1 MLARAVFRLRIETMS
16 SPAGSTAAVRKALRR
31 FRRNRR
37 GSAAVEFA
45 LVAPVFFA
53 LLFAIFETALVF
65 FAGQALENGV
75 QDTGRLFFTN
85 QANCDGMSQADFK
98 QKICDRVSAL
108 MSCSGVDIDV
118 RSYAAGTA
126 ITIADPINGSG
137 NYSPNFAY
145 QPPICNSN
153 DTVVVRG
160 FYQWPLVVTGIG
172 YNIANIGRGTANSK
186 RLLAATSA
194 FRPQ

>member
-1 MLARAVFRLRIETMS
+1 MS
-16 SPAGSTAAVRKALRR
+16 SPAGSTATLRKALRR

-45 LVAPVFFA
+45 LVAPIFFA

-75 QDTGRLFFTN
+75 QDSGRLFFTN
-85 QANCDGMSQADFK
+85 EANCTGMSQAEFK

-108 MSCSGVDIDV
+108 MSCSGVDVDV
-118 RSYAAGTA
+118 RSYAAGTV

-137 NYSPNFAY
+137 AYSSNSVW
-145 QPPICNSN
+145 QPPSCNTTN

-160 FYQWPLVVTGIG
+160 FYQWPLIVTGIG
-172 YNIANIGRGTANSK
+172 YNIANINRGTVNSK

-194 FRPQ
+194 FRPN

>member
-1 MLARAVFRLRIETMS
+1 MS
-16 SPAGSTAAVRKALRR
+16 LPVISAAARKALRR

-45 LVAPVFFA
+45 LIAPVFFA
-53 LLFAIFETALVF
+53 LLFAIIETALVF
-65 FAGQALENGV
+65 FAGQVLETGV
-75 QDTGRLFFTN
+75 QDSGRLIFTN
-85 QANCDGMSQADFK
+85 QSNCAGMSAVDFK
-98 QKICDRVSAL
+98 QNVCDRISAL

-118 RSYAAGTA
+118 RSYPAGTA
-126 ITIADPINGSG
+126 ITITEPIDASG
-137 NYSPNFAY
+137 NYSPNFVY
-145 QPPICNSN
+145 QPPLCNSTN

-160 FYQWPLVVTGIG
+160 FYQWPLVVTGLG
-172 YNIANIGRGTANSK
+172 YNIANIGRGAAGSK

>member
-1 MLARAVFRLRIETMS
+1 MS
-16 SPAGSTAAVRKALRR
+16 SPAGSTAAIRKALRR

-45 LVAPVFFA
+45 LVAPIFFA

-65 FAGQALENGV
+65 FSGQALETAV
-75 QDTGRLFFTN
+75 QDSGRLFLTN
-85 QANCDGMSQADFK
+85 QANCDGTLQADFK

-108 MSCSGVDIDV
+108 MSCSGIDIDV
-118 RSYAAGTA
+118 RSYPAGTA
-126 ITIADPINGSG
+126 ITITDPINASG
-137 NYSPNFAY
+137 VYTPNFVY
-145 QPPICNSN
+145 QPPACNSISE
-153 DTVVVRG
+153 TVVVRG
-160 FYQWPLVVTGIG
+160 FYQWPLIVTGVG
-172 YNIANIGRGTANSK
+172 YNIANIGRGTTNSK